1 MNSKAY
7 WEKRAAERMVGYA
20 ADAEKTANTLGKAY
34 QSVSAYLSDEAA
46 KVLKSFSNAFDL
58 SEAEARRI
66 LSDLPD
72 EKMTAALKA
81 AVGNIADPQKR
92 KEAEALIS
100 SPAYAYRMNRLKE
113 LDEKTS
119 ELCGR
124 LYNAEVK
131 TDSKFFSAEID
142 KAYKQ
147 TVFDVQKGTGVSAA
161 FDLVPQSRIDR
172 ILNTQWS
179 GEHFSKRVW
188 GNTQA
193 LADGLKNDMLVGIMS
208 GKSEQRMAEDIMNRC
223 AVGAFEARRL
233 VRTETTYIS
242 NQAELEG
249 YKELDIEK
257 YQFSACLDNRTSELC
272 SDLDGKV
279 FDVKDAVPGKN
290 LPPMHPF
297 CRSTTLPVLPDEED
311 LDRELAELGDEIGAD
326 VDFDEWVKGLQETED
341 GRVVYRSASV
351 DKSGESG
358 IIKSGSDDVALE
370 YQRYGRNKSTLVN
383 KTYIASGEY
392 RRKFDS
398 VSDNSEVNKAVYN
411 RAKTAFKHR
420 SGTNFE
426 DMYWID
432 SDSGKEIAKEVN
444 STAEQKIVYSE
455 KTKITISSY
464 ERKKLI
470 AIHTHPNSMPPSA
483 ADFNSCCRNGY
494 KRGYVACHDGKVFAY
509 TSEQEI
515 SEELYSLYLSSFG
528 SEGLTDYEAQLKTL
542 EKLKEN
548 HLIDFWEVT

>member
-46 KVLKSFSNAFDL
+46 KVLKSFGNAFDL

-131 TDSKFFSAEID
+131 TDHSFFSAEID

-147 TVFDVQKGTGVSAA
+147 IVFDVQKGTGVSAA

-172 ILNTQWS
+172 ILNTEWS

-257 YQFSACLDNRTSELC
+257 YEFSACLDNRTSEIC
-272 SDLDGKV
+272 NDLDGKV

-297 CRSTTLPVLPDEED
+297 CRSTTLPVLPSEED

-341 GRVVYRSASV
+341 GKVKYVKPESQKEEKPLKYNSLYV
-351 DKSGESG
+351 DKSGKRD
-358 IIKSGSDDVALE
+358 IIKSSKQFNPLPQAKVVNVLRKKSIEWIKKLTDKEKRAIRKYTKNSIDPKGMELFRRLNAMLRGDINNDVTLKRYSDLI
-370 YQRYGRNKSTLVN
+370 S
-383 KTYIASGEY
+383 
-392 RRKFDS
+392 
-398 VSDNSEVNKAVYN
+398 
-411 RAKTAFKHR
+411 RA
-420 SGTNFE
+420 
-426 DMYWID
+426 
-432 SDSGKEIAKEVN
+432 IAKFKLKN
-444 STAEQKIVYSE
+444 DIVCYR
-455 KTKITISSY
+455 T
-464 ERKKLI
+464 L
-470 AIHTHPNSMPPSA
+470 
-483 ADFNSCCRNGY
+483 DFNPYIKYEVRDFVIEEQFTSTSVIEERAL
-494 KRGYVACHDGKVFAY
+494 KKPFIIKIKVPKGAKGAY
-509 TSEQEI
+509 I
-515 SEELYSLYLSSFG
+515 EELSSFP
-528 SEGLTDYEAQLKTL
+528 SQREF
-542 EKLKEN
+542 
-548 HLIDFWEVT
+548 LIDKKSVFKVTAKGNNSIELELIR